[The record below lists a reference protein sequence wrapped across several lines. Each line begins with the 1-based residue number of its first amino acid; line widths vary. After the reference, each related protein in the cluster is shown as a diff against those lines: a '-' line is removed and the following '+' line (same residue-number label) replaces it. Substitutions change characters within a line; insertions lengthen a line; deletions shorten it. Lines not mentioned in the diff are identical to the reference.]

1 MGPRW
6 SWVALFW
13 LLVMPACAG
22 AAPPLSLDPET
33 ESVPLAGKLE
43 FLEDRSARLT
53 LAEVLRPEAAARFR
67 ALPGPEDVNFGYS
80 ASAYWLRFP
89 LRVAAGAATNWLLEI
104 AYPSLDH
111 VEVYLVED
119 GRELSAQQAG
129 DLQPFS
135 QRPFAHRNLV
145 FPLAFAPPHEYTVY
159 VRAVSQGN
167 LTLPMTLWTERALH
181 QHDQRRYGLHALY
194 LGALLALATYNL
206 LLFFSLRERQY
217 LEYVVFAACMAV
229 GLASLYGL
237 GNQFLWPEWPWFGN
251 AVFPAAMSATG
262 LFGALFTRSFLDSRR
277 TIPRLDRIIVVLVA
291 CFVAGVLGPFLAPYR
306 LAAIFVSLTGA
317 GFSGLAVVAGVV
329 ALKRDYHG
337 ARYFLIAWTLLL
349 VGVLVTGL
357 RNLSIVPTNA
367 LTAHAMQLGS
377 ALEMLLLS
385 FALADRFH
393 FLRRAKEAAQSEAIA
408 AKQGLVESLT
418 KSEQELSERVTA
430 RTRELQE
437 RERYLRAILDNAA
450 DGILSVNAD
459 GRIETANAAVEK
471 LFGYPAGAL
480 VGQPLQGLFPGP
492 PLGELL
498 YERGRGAGIVFQE
511 AGRRHDGTEVP
522 VELAVGEVDF
532 AERRLF
538 VFIVHDLAE
547 RKRVEK
553 LQAEFVAA
561 VSHELRTPLTSLRSS
576 LALLDGGETGSLP
589 ADAGRLVHIAHNNV
603 ERLGRLINDILASEQ
618 LDYGAMQF
626 DLRVQRL
633 QPLVMKALAANRGFA
648 DQCGVTLTLQLPHD
662 ADVRVNVDGDRLIEA
677 MGNILSNAIKFTPPA
692 AEVDL
697 AVSRTDGTVRVAVR
711 DQGPGIPD
719 DFRPRIFRR
728 FSRADNP
735 EAQRHAGTGLG
746 LSLARGMIEKMGGH
760 IGFDSVPGHGATFFI
775 ELPVVR

>member
-1 MGPRW
+1 MRPHWPWG
-6 SWVALFW
+6 VFLW
-13 LLVMPACAG
+13 LLAMPACAWA
-22 AAPPLSLDPET
+22 AAPLPLAPGT

-53 LAEVLRPEAAARFR
+53 LAEVVRPETAARFR
-67 ALPGPEDVNFGYS
+67 ALPGAEDVNFGYS
-80 ASAYWLRFP
+80 ASAYWLRFR
-89 LRVAAGAATNWLLEI
+89 LRVAPGATANWLLEVG
-104 AYPSLDH
+104 YPSLDR
-111 VEVYLVED
+111 VEVYLAEA

-135 QRPFAHRNLV
+135 QRPFVHRNLV
-145 FPLAFAPPHEYTVY
+145 FPLALAPRHEYTVY

-167 LTLPMTLWTERALH
+167 LTLPMTLWTGRALH
-181 QHDQRRYGLHALY
+181 RHDQRRYSLHALY
-194 LGALLALATYNL
+194 LGALLALAAYNL

-217 LEYVVFAACMAV
+217 LEYVAFALCMGVAM
-229 GLASLYGL
+229 ASLYGL

-277 TIPRLDRIIVVLVA
+277 TIPRLDRIIVVLIL
-291 CFVAGVLGPFLAPYR
+291 CFFAGVPGSFMATYR

-329 ALKRDYHG
+329 AFRHDYHG
-337 ARYFLIAWTLLL
+337 ARYFLLAWTLLL

-357 RNLSIVPTNA
+357 RNLSVIPTNT

-393 FLRRAKEAAQSEAIA
+393 FLRRAKEQAQSEAIA
-408 AKQGLVESLT
+408 AKQQLVESLT
-418 KSEQELSERVTA
+418 KSEQELSGRVAA

-437 RERYLRAILDNAA
+437 REYYLRAILDNAA
-450 DGILSVNAD
+450 DGIVSVNAD
-459 GRIETANAAVEK
+459 GYIETANAAAET
-471 LFGYPAGAL
+471 LLGYPASAMI
-480 VGQPLQGLFPGP
+480 GQPLQALFPGP
-492 PLGELL
+492 SLAELL
-498 YERGRGAGIVFQE
+498 YKRERGAGIVYEE
-511 AGRRHDGTEVP
+511 AGRRRDGTEVP
-522 VELAVGEVDF
+522 VELAVGVVEF
-532 AERRLF
+532 ADRRLF
-538 VFIVHDLAE
+538 VFILHDLTE

-576 LALLDGGETGSLP
+576 LALLDGGDAGALP
-589 ADAGRLVHIAHNNV
+589 ADTGRLVHIAHNNV
-603 ERLGRLINDILASEQ
+603 ERLGRLINDILASRQ

-633 QPLVMKALAANRGFA
+633 QPLVMKALTASRRFA
-648 DQCGVTLTLQLPHD
+648 DQCGTTLTLQLPHD
-662 ADVRVNVDGDRLIEA
+662 ADVRVSVDGDRLIEA
-677 MGNILSNAIKFTPPA
+677 LGNILSNALKFSPPA
-692 AEVDL
+692 AEVEF
-697 AVSRTDGTVRVAVR
+697 AVSCTDDTVRVAVR

-719 DFRPRIFRR
+719 DFRARIFQR
-728 FSRADNP
+728 FSRADDP
-735 EAQRHAGTGLG
+735 DVQRHAGLGLG
-746 LSLARGMIEKMGGH
+746 LSLAKGMIEKMGGR
-760 IGFDSVPGHGATFFI
+760 IDYDSVPGGGATFFI
-775 ELPVVR
+775 ELPVVG